1 MAEEMRPGTSHQ
13 DDETV
18 DDNLTHR
25 LLRGHL
31 TAANDDEAGGR
42 LSDGTFRSLTNVSY
56 HTEKQSRLCHGE
68 RSSAF
73 LRGWKGK
80 KLSQILN
87 QRASR

>member
-42 LSDGTFRSLTNVSY
+42 LSGGTFGSLTNIYNRS
-56 HTEKQSRLCHGE
+56 KNQSRLCHGE

-73 LRGWKGK
+73 LRGRKGK
-80 KLSQILN
+80 KLSQI
-87 QRASR
+87 